1 MCARVR
7 LHVFVCVCVCVCVCG
22 WVWKHAMIGGRV
34 YACMCTC
41 LSSAGDPFRCDC
53 DMFIHNCHMCKD
65 TFYVHEYNTY
75 THIHTC
81 TDSPGPPNISNVIQ
95 LATTVAVSWTPPT
108 SGGTVRSYW
117 IYVGGLIRSLPSN
130 TTSVALQLSA
140 GSRYTI
146 LIVALGR
153 HLPSPPSPVVVEM
166 GKCYG
171 SPLHNAT
178 LFK

>member
-1 MCARVR
+1 MHVCAHACQVQGTHLGVIVISSYTTVTCART
-7 LHVFVCVCVCVCVCG
+7 HF
-22 WVWKHAMIGGRV
+22 M
-34 YACMCTC
+34 YT
-41 LSSAGDPFRCDC
+41 
-53 DMFIHNCHMCKD
+53 
-65 TFYVHEYNTY
+65 NTTHTHIY